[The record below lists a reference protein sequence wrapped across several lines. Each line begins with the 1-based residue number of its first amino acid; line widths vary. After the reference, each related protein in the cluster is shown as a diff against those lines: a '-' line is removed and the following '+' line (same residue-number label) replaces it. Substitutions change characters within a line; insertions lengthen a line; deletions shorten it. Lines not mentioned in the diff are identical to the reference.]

1 MNEPSSAHSLCE
13 STDTKAA
20 KKTTFSTNTNYI
32 EIIFL
37 SYHPPT
43 TDSEQQDLRFQP
55 CLSLGCWDGES
66 LFSWPGGTAITRSLW
81 TWWCGVSTGKS
92 YCWWFRSPKQP
103 PFGCIKPCKN
113 VIFTI
118 STGDRRISEPSTE
131 WTWHTFCLSRCAPFW
146 WKPNNFKCLFK
157 VVRFRSTNFREAKD
171 SEPLLIT
178 KSPREVIIEDDLPNL
193 TTAQTKYL
201 FSGVHCLGP
210 GGFKYI

>member
-1 MNEPSSAHSLCE
+1 MTGTAMNEPSSAHSLCE

-103 PFGCIKPCKN
+103 PFGCIKPCKKCDIYHIN
-113 VIFTI
+113 WWSPDFWTI
-118 STGDRRISEPSTE
+118 NRMDMTY
-131 WTWHTFCLSRCAPFW
+131 F
-146 WKPNNFKCLFK
+146 LFK
-157 VVRFRSTNFREAKD
+157 
-171 SEPLLIT
+171 
-178 KSPREVIIEDDLPNL
+178 
-193 TTAQTKYL
+193 
-201 FSGVHCLGP
+201 
-210 GGFKYI
+210 